1 MVCSY
6 LWASLASTYRAQ
18 VANQHLAT
26 QPGSWESGITCAAIL
41 GGPHTFR
48 VGAVPRMCLTY
59 GYRESLEPRET
70 PARPRSL
77 LHLRLRGVHCAEGN
91 RGCAAGWAALRCAAG
106 SSVRFRC
113 WAGS

>member
-48 VGAVPRMCLTY
+48 VGAVPRMCLT
-59 GYRESLEPRET
+59 GWISREFGT
-70 PARPRSL
+70 A
-77 LHLRLRGVHCAEGN
+77 GN
-91 RGCAAGWAALRCAAG
+91 AG
-106 SSVRFRC
+106 SSAELVASAPARGALRRR
-113 WAGS
+113 